1 MKSACAGGT
10 AFARRAWESLE
21 GFRVENADVALRYG
35 NRDVD
40 CADAAVKSR
49 VETALERIDMAIAD
63 SSFSRAL
70 PSVSGVSGAD
80 PLKGT

>member
-1 MKSACAGGT
+1 MLGVQFGEP
-10 AFARRAWESLE
+10 RAIDEENQVVEL
-21 GFRVENADVALRYG
+21 RVENADVAVRYG

-40 CADAAVKSR
+40 CADAAVKAR
-49 VETALERIDMAIAD
+49 VETALGRIDMAIAD